1 MSRDGR
7 RRAWREFSYYPEQ
20 EETEGLYSGLEISEY
35 SDYGNGGNNS
45 INANSDYASPVTEE
59 LLLSP
64 LSQRSLEHCEELE
77 LDPGER
83 EQDVGLL
90 LFFKWESFYSIL
102 ADSGVARNW
111 FDNMKGFRL
120 DQDAT
125 VWNEDA
131 KQLQSKWS
139 NVGVIVSS
147 LTWIAVLWR
156 RVGCWRTFNISTK
169 LPMSR
174 LAG

>member
-83 EQDVGLL
+83 EQRLL
-90 LFFKWESFYSIL
+90 LFFKWV
-102 ADSGVARNW
+102 GVRLLNLGGQRRGQELIW
-111 FDNMKGFRL
+111 WL

-131 KQLQSKWS
+131 KHLQSKWS

-147 LTWIAVLWR
+147 LTWIAVLWL

>member
-20 EETEGLYSGLEISEY
+20 EEAEGLYSGLEISEY

-77 LDPGER
+77 LDPGEG
-83 EQDVGLL
+83 EQSVGLL
-90 LFFKWESFYSIL
+90 LFFKW
-102 ADSGVARNW
+102 
-111 FDNMKGFRL
+111 
-120 DQDAT
+120 
-125 VWNEDA
+125 
-131 KQLQSKWS
+131 
-139 NVGVIVSS
+139 VGVR
-147 LTWIAVLWR
+147 LLNLGGQR
-156 RVGCWRTFNISTK
+156 RGQELI
-169 LPMSR
+169 
-174 LAG
+174 

>member
-20 EETEGLYSGLEISEY
+20 EEAEGLYSGLEISEY

-83 EQDVGLL
+83 EQRLL
-90 LFFKWESFYSIL
+90 LFFKW
-102 ADSGVARNW
+102 
-111 FDNMKGFRL
+111 
-120 DQDAT
+120 
-125 VWNEDA
+125 
-131 KQLQSKWS
+131 
-139 NVGVIVSS
+139 VGVRLLNLGGQQPGVD
-147 LTWIAVLWR
+147 LVTR
-156 RVGCWRTFNISTK
+156 RVFGWTRMQLCGMRMQNSCSLSEATSA
-169 LPMSR
+169 LLCHLLR
-174 LAG
+174 GLQCYD

>member
-83 EQDVGLL
+83 EQRLL
-90 LFFKWESFYSIL
+90 LFQVGGSPF
-102 ADSGVARNW
+102 
-111 FDNMKGFRL
+111 
-120 DQDAT
+120 T
-125 VWNEDA
+125 
-131 KQLQSKWS
+131 QS
-139 NVGVIVSS
+139 
-147 LTWIAVLWR
+147 
-156 RVGCWRTFNISTK
+156 WRTAAWPGIDLMVGPGCNCVEWGCKTV
-169 LPMSR
+169 
-174 LAG
+174 AV

>member
-83 EQDVGLL
+83 ELL
-90 LFFKWESFYSIL
+90 LF
-102 ADSGVARNW
+102 
-111 FDNMKGFRL
+111 
-120 DQDAT
+120 Q
-125 VWNEDA
+125 
-131 KQLQSKWS
+131 
-139 NVGVIVSS
+139 VGVR
-147 LTWIAVLWR
+147 LLNLGGQR
-156 RVGCWRTFNISTK
+156 RGQELIW
-169 LPMSR
+169 
-174 LAG
+174 